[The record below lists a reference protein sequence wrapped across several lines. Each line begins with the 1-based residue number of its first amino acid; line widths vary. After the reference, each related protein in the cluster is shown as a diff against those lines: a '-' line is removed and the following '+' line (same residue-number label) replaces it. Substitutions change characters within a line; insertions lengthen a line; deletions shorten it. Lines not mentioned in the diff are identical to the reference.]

1 MFVKQGKIPNCTK
14 VYVSIDVIVSSHS
27 TLRTKIQT
35 AAFLSA
41 ALFWYGTG

>member
-14 VYVSIDVIVSSHS
+14 VYVSIHVIVSSHS
-27 TLRTKIQT
+27 ALRTKIQT